1 MAINKN
7 AYIRYQVLD
16 RCFRNPGRIYFI
28 EDLIEECTSAMT
40 ELDPKSTGIKRRQ
53 LLMDIRF
60 MESPQ
65 GWSIPLERYSFDRRK
80 YYRYSNLNFSINNQK
95 LNEKEIQQ
103 IGSMISL
110 LSRIKGL
117 PQLEWIDETIQRL
130 EQSLQLKPAG
140 NDIIGFEQN
149 EFLLGREYL
158 GELFNAIL
166 YKKVLQITYKAFTRE
181 KDAVFIIHPYFL
193 KQYNGRW
200 FLFGLNPEI
209 GKLFN
214 LALDRIIEVREI
226 KGIFIEN
233 TTWDFTEYFEDII
246 GVTKPEKIEPIKIE
260 LKFTPKQ
267 TPYILTKP
275 IHGSQRK
282 ILFDKTGL
290 TISIHVIPNYELEQV
305 LLSFGEDVEILSP
318 KNFRNRMKGR
328 MKKVIEIYS

>member
-1 MAINKN
+1 
-7 AYIRYQVLD
+7 
-16 RCFRNPGRIYFI
+16 
-28 EDLIEECTSAMT
+28 
-40 ELDPKSTGIKRRQ
+40 
-53 LLMDIRF
+53 
-60 MESPQ
+60 
-65 GWSIPLERYSFDRRK
+65 
-80 YYRYSNLNFSINNQK
+80 
-95 LNEKEIQQ
+95 
-103 IGSMISL
+103 MISL